1 MAGRRD
7 PEKHKDQVRR
17 ANKARYKATQALI
30 ARHRAE
36 YDTLY
41 EAEAEIAGVDP
52 AGPRPRSVGTTK
64 AVTVPSTPSV
74 PEVAGA
80 PTIAPVDPFPTTP
93 LEAAPVAAEPE
104 TAEDVLT
111 RVVGVVETVIAEIEA
126 EDEVAEIQAAAA
138 ARLAE
143 LEAELE
149 AGVDEGI

>member
-93 LEAAPVAAEPE
+93 LEAAPVAAEPAPE
-104 TAEDVLT
+104 PESVED
-111 RVVGVVETVIAEIEA
+111 
-126 EDEVAEIQAAAA
+126 IQAAAA

>member
-41 EAEAEIAGVDP
+41 EAEAVIAGVDP
-52 AGPRPRSVGTTK
+52 AGPRPRSVGETK
-64 AVTVPSTPSV
+64 AVTVPSTPAT
-74 PEVAGA
+74 PEVPGT
-80 PTIAPVDPFPTTP
+80 PTIAPVDPFATTP
-93 LEAAPVAAEPE
+93 LEAAPVAAAPE
-104 TAEDVLT
+104 SEDDVLA
-111 RVVGVVETVIAEIEA
+111 RVVGVVEDAIAEVEA
-126 EDEVAEIQAAAA
+126 EDEVAAIQAAAA

>member
-36 YDTLY
+36 YDVLY
-41 EAEAEIAGVDP
+41 EVEAEKAGVDP
-52 AGPRPRSVGTTK
+52 AGPRPRQVGEIK
-64 AVTVPSTPSV
+64 AVTVPSTPAT
-74 PEVAGA
+74 PEVPGT

-93 LEAAPVAAEPE
+93 LEAAPVAAVEPE
-104 TAEDVLT
+104 PES
-111 RVVGVVETVIAEIEA
+111 VEA
-126 EDEVAEIQAAAA
+126 IQAAAA

>member
-36 YDTLY
+36 YDVLY

-52 AGPRPRSVGTTK
+52 AGPRPRSVGETK
-64 AVTVPSTPSV
+64 AVTVPSTPAT
-74 PEVAGA
+74 PEVPGA

-93 LEAAPVAAEPE
+93 LEAVPVAAVAEPE
-104 TAEDVLT
+104 PLPEPESVED
-111 RVVGVVETVIAEIEA
+111 
-126 EDEVAEIQAAAA
+126 IQAKAA